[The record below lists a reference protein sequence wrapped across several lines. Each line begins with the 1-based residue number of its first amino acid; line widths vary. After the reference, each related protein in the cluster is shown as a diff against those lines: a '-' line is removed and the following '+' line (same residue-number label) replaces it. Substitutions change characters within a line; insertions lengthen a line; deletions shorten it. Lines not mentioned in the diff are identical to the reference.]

1 MRAWLDEVI
10 CMNFEHDNEFGQRPD
25 GSRRDPSMR
34 NGRQNRQRDTS
45 SQDMRPAQSR
55 NTEPQRGYRRDMG
68 DRYNTGGRRIPPSSG
83 REGISGSG
91 SLSGR
96 TGSVRISDAERAA
109 AARRAAAGREPG
121 MGRSV
126 SSVRAQGPGEEM
138 SGSRGDRSRRT
149 SGSLSSGSRR
159 AGTIPPPGESV
170 RGQVAQG
177 KIQKAK
183 QRRMKKRIIAMI
195 IAECF
200 ALLFIFTY
208 GYFAR
213 RFTMIQRPDFD
224 PKTVGNNEI
233 SLDTLKKMKGYRM
246 IAVFGVD
253 SRDGNVGA
261 GSQSDVI
268 MICCI
273 NEDTGEIKLVSVY
286 RDTYLNINDEGS
298 YRKVNAAYTNG
309 GPQQALKTLNKNLDL
324 NITDYITFSWRSVA
338 EGINILGGV
347 DVEITKSE
355 FKYINGFIT
364 ETVKA
369 TDIGSHHLKGPGMQ
383 HLDGVQAVA
392 YGRLRLMDT
401 DYARTERQRKIIELA
416 FAKAKQ
422 ADYSVL
428 NNILVVVLPNVS
440 TNITFADMTTMALGI
455 GKYHMGETAG
465 FPFAKGNANMPGKGD
480 CVIPQTLESNV
491 KQLHTFLFGDEDYE
505 TTDQVKQISD
515 KIASDSGMYKEGQP
529 FKGSALSTDG
539 YVPEEPTRPASTEKE
554 TTAQE
559 EETDEDGNAVI
570 PWETDEEGNIIGIYP
585 GMTDENGEL
594 IDAPIDDWPEEEV
607 PNPNGPGFV
616 RPTQPGQ
623 PGGSQGP
630 GESSAAGTN
639 PGPGGSNSQGPGV
652 QNPSESSPGPAG
664 PGGTTEPGGTG
675 EPGNGT
681 ITPGDNST
689 ESPGDGQNS
698 GPSVSPSTPTLPWQA
713 GPGTVGQNGN
723 GAQGPGDGASGNGNG
738 GPEGPNPGQ

>member
-1 MRAWLDEVI
+1 
-10 CMNFEHDNEFGQRPD
+10 MNFEHDNEYGQRPD
-25 GSRRDPSMR
+25 GSRRNPSMR
-34 NGRQNRQRDTS
+34 DGRQSRQRETS
-45 SQDMRPAQSR
+45 SQGMRPVQSR
-55 NTEPQRGYRRDMG
+55 NTDSPRGYGRDMG
-68 DRYNTGGRRIPPSSG
+68 DRGGARRMPPPG
-83 REGISGSG
+83 REGVSGSG

-96 TGSVRISDAERAA
+96 TGSVRGADAERAA
-109 AARRAAAGREPG
+109 AVRRAAAGREPG
-121 MGRSV
+121 AGRPV
-126 SSVRAQGPGEEM
+126 SSARAQRFGGEM
-138 SGSRGDRSRRT
+138 SGGRGDGSRRT
-149 SGSLSSGSRR
+149 YGASPSGSRR
-159 AGTIPPPGESV
+159 AGAIPPPGESV

-183 QRRMKKRIIAMI
+183 QRRTRRRIIATI

-213 RFTMIQRPDFD
+213 RFTLIQRPDFD
-224 PKTVGNNEI
+224 PKTVGNDEI

-268 MICCI
+268 IICCI

-309 GPQQALKTLNKNLDL
+309 GPQQALKALNKNLDL
-324 NITDYITFSWRSVA
+324 NITDYITFSWKSVA

-369 TDIGSHHLKGPGMQ
+369 TDVGSHHLKGPGMQ

-505 TTDQVKQISD
+505 TTDQVKQISS
-515 KIASDSGMYKEGQP
+515 KIAADSGMYKEGQP

-539 YVPEEPTRPASTEKE
+539 YVPEEPTRPASTEQE
-554 TTAQE
+554 TTARE
-559 EETDEDGNAVI
+559 VEETDENGNIVA
-570 PWETDEEGNIIGIYP
+570 PWETDEEGNIIGVYP

-607 PNPNGPGFV
+607 PNPGGPGFV
-616 RPTQPGQ
+616 RPTQPSQ
-623 PGGSQGP
+623 SGGAQGP
-630 GESSAAGTN
+630 GESSAAG
-639 PGPGGSNSQGPGV
+639 PGGSTGNSQGPGV
-652 QNPSESSPGPAG
+652 QNPTDSSQGPAG
-664 PGGTTEPGGTG
+664 PGGNTEPGDGTVM
-675 EPGNGT
+675 
-681 ITPGDNST
+681 PGDNSAENPRGGQT
-689 ESPGDGQNS
+689 PGPGGNTS
-698 GPSVSPSTPTLPWQA
+698 APTLPWEA
-713 GPGTVGQNGN
+713 GPGTVGQNN
-723 GAQGPGDGASGNGNG
+723 GSAQGPGDQTAGNDNA
-738 GPEGPNPGQ
+738 GPDSPGPGQQ